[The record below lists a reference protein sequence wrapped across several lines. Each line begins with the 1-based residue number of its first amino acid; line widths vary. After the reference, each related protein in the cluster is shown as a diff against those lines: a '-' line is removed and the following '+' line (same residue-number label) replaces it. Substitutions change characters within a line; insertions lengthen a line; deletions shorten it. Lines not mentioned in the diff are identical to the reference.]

1 MQFVR
6 WVVLLLHAEAA
17 AGVIGR
23 RLEGVDKRRLQDV
36 IVGPEI
42 NKVCTNGVQL
52 ATGECEC
59 DPGYVFRATTCEPCP
74 IGQYEADGEEVC
86 VDCPETYTTHEP
98 GASNVTFCVCEPG
111 VREVKDEVTGEP
123 YCNKIDPALIDGEEF
138 GFAWRHFTFQL
149 QTGALFEVVMVCT
162 GFISKS
168 AMSQSNR
175 ESLMSVVTKMEYH
188 FNHNSLYLVVTLFF
202 STFQALYFFF
212 RSIHRTTHNLGDNL
226 DMTAALIFLVET
238 VVLLLHAIHTNLSLG
253 IMYSVIDL
261 PRDAMIVMSTFTLP
275 FNDVDGV
282 PTWFSFGFLSAMR
295 AFSCVQ
301 KMLSISHLGPN
312 SVKSQ
317 VISVVVKIICSIY
330 VMACIMFA
338 LETLGD
344 PLFLV
349 EYNAKKWNLVSAF
362 YFIFVTISTVGYG
375 DLSPETGLGR
385 IVVLIAI
392 FGGIAQFSVAI
403 NQIVEAV
410 KLNKAGHGSFTP
422 APRVEPIVICGN
434 PSGPML
440 MTFLKE
446 LFHPDHKDASQNL
459 QVVVLLPEG
468 ASALDE
474 VTKFLK
480 RKTNQ
485 HIILKVHLLAGT
497 VLDNVDQQRIAVE
510 EAHCFYVLPDIFRA
524 DTTQEDL
531 ESIVRVLA
539 LRRTCPDT
547 RIIVLLHRAV
557 HKELLNGTG
566 ASTDVICI
574 DQLKLQLIGK
584 STAVPG
590 FSTMVCNLCKT
601 WSIQKL
607 KRTPTQ
613 GQQMSQG
620 IAEEMEWLNEYDLG
634 LGAELYEVPLS
645 TYYWGKINYTF
656 PMIAKEIL
664 DMSINKDVYLIGLV
678 ELERKPKGRWQK
690 QFAPRGT
697 GGDWQT
703 SDGFIPAPNNR
714 RKRVLLNPGRHYIV
728 RSEPFVT
735 TFGIFIAPDRDAI
748 YQHDAT
754 EKKRDEEEEEPDDEE
769 EQQAAADQAALK
781 KSGPKQKVTAE
792 EREQRRLEAE
802 RKDLAMQEQA
812 VQSGMSSTNM
822 DALTLAATV
831 NSAQGGYR
839 RKPTKELL
847 RNRPLRDALRPLEPT
862 EDKIALMNEVF
873 EDGRAA
879 SKYETQL
886 LSEGDHVLFI
896 TFQSGEDSIGLEHF
910 VGPIRSSSLATSQD
924 GYHGPPI
931 FILGPAKPADWYAIT
946 QYADVYF
953 VEGNPFLLF
962 DLERVNFQW
971 ASSIFVSSPPRG
983 VGNDPAMADA
993 DAIFIVRMIEA
1004 ELRAPQNIKLRDGRP
1019 PPPVTVEITLDSNHH
1034 FLPMPKMAGENEEVP
1049 EDEED
1054 DEDDLVS
1061 NVDEFSVQP
1070 KKTSKFARLMRKLRG
1085 KGDDVVKKTGSSN
1098 DVAKAADPGKQK
1110 SARTAAADAQQ
1121 LADVASEYLRQPR
1134 YACGQL
1140 FVSSIVTS
1148 LAVNS
1153 FYNHSLAHMIEAMI
1167 DAQILMV
1174 DVGKGWHREPFYDFY
1189 KHVLENRDLLA
1200 IGIFRKVMIDN
1211 KPNSG
1216 FQEASK
1222 AKEKLMGK
1230 KRKKKNSIFALMPDN
1245 YVFSSPPAK
1254 GTFLTMHDTVI
1265 CVMKKDWSKIPERY
1279 GPQLRSMNYGKHA
1292 NLSKSA
1298 NQGLQMSMGMSQNL
1312 SQAQTTANSLALSG
1326 GNNSMNTSA
1335 SQQMVPA
1342 GGAAGAMAMNNS
1354 HHPPSTQPAGQWST
1368 LRETSGSAAVGGPMA
1383 LPPPPGV
1390 KGPHNP
1396 NAQQLAIPGQL

>member
-1 MQFVR
+1 VQ
-6 WVVLLLHAEAA
+6 
-17 AGVIGR
+17 
-23 RLEGVDKRRLQDV
+23 
-36 IVGPEI
+36 EI
-42 NKVCTNGVQL
+42 RDE
-52 ATGECEC
+52 ATG
-59 DPGYVFRATTCEPCP
+59 
-74 IGQYEADGEEVC
+74 
-86 VDCPETYTTHEP
+86 
-98 GASNVTFCVCEPG
+98 
-111 VREVKDEVTGEP
+111 VR
-123 YCNKIDPALIDGEEF
+123 YCNEIDPAFIDGEDF
-138 GFAWRHFTFQL
+138 GFAWRHFLFQM
-149 QTGALFEVVMVCT
+149 QSAALFEVGMVSSA
-162 GFISKS
+162 FLSKT

-175 ESLMSVVTKMEYH
+175 ESLMSFITKMEYH
-188 FNHNSLYLVVTLFF
+188 INHNLLYLLFTLFF
-202 STFQALYFFF
+202 STFQALYFFY
-212 RSIHRTTHNLGDNL
+212 RSIHRATDPMGLNL
-226 DMTAALIFLVET
+226 DMTAAAIFLCET
-238 VVLLLHAIHTNLSLG
+238 VVLLLHAVHTNVYNG
-253 IMYSVIDL
+253 ILYAAIDL
-261 PRDAMIVMSTFTLP
+261 PRDAAIIMSTFAMP
-275 FNDVDGV
+275 YHRVDNV
-282 PTWFSFGFLSAMR
+282 PTWFSFGFFAAMR

-301 KMLSISHLGPN
+301 RLLSISHLGPT

-317 VISVVVKIICSIY
+317 VISVVVKMVCSIY
-330 VMACIMFA
+330 IMACIMFA

-344 PLFLV
+344 HWIFA
-349 EYNAKKWNLVSAF
+349 EYNQKKWNLISAF

-403 NQIVEAV
+403 QQIVDAV

-434 PSGPML
+434 PSGTML

-446 LFHPDHKDASQNL
+446 LFHQDHKEASANL

-468 ASALDE
+468 AAALDE
-474 VTKFLK
+474 VGKFLK

-510 EAHCFYVLPDIFRA
+510 DAHCFYVLPDIFRA

-557 HKELLNGTG
+557 HKELLHGTG

-574 DQLKLQLIGK
+574 DQLKLQLAGK

-645 TYYWGKINYTF
+645 TFYWGKVNYTF
-656 PMIAKEIL
+656 PEIAREIL

-678 ELERKPKGRWQK
+678 EVEKKPKGKWQK
-690 QFAPRGT
+690 MFAPRGT
-697 GGDWQT
+697 GGDWQQ

-714 RKRVLLNPGRHYIV
+714 RKRVLLNPGRHYLV
-728 RSEPFVT
+728 RNEPFVT
-735 TFGIFIAPDRDAI
+735 TYGIFIAPDHDAI
-748 YQHDAT
+748 YQRDAT
-754 EKKRDEEEEEPDDEE
+754 DKKKEEEEDEEEEDQ
-769 EQQAAADQAALK
+769 EQLNAEQMAKDKQA
-781 KSGPKQKVTAE
+781 GPKQKISAE
-792 EREQRRLEAE
+792 EREARKAEAE
-802 RKDLAMQEQA
+802 RRELALQEKA
-812 VQSGMSSTNM
+812 LQSGMGGSNIE
-822 DALTLAATV
+822 ALTLATV
-831 NSAQGGYR
+831 QSGGMQKF
-839 RKPTKELL
+839 KPTKEML

-862 EDKIALMNEVF
+862 EDKIQLMNEVF
-873 EDGRAA
+873 EDGRADK
-879 SKYETQL
+879 KYETEL
-886 LSEGDHVLFI
+886 LSEGDHILFI
-896 TFQSGEDSIGLEHF
+896 TFQSGDESIGLEHF
-910 VGPIRSSSLATSQD
+910 VGPIRSSAMATSKD

-931 FILGPAKPADWYAIT
+931 FILGPARPADWYTIT

-962 DLERVNFQW
+962 DLERVNFGFS
-971 ASSIFVSSPPRG
+971 SSIFVSSPPRG
-983 VGNDPAMADA
+983 VGGDPAMADA

-1004 ELRAPQNIKLRDGRP
+1004 ELRSPQNIMLREGRP

-1034 FLPMPKMAGENEEVP
+1034 FLPMPKMGGVEDQIDP

-1054 DEDDLVS
+1054 DDEEEELTATV
-1061 NVDEFSVQP
+1061 VDEAVQP
-1070 KKTSKFARLMRKLRG
+1070 KNTSKFAKLKRLIRG
-1085 KGDDVVKKTGSSN
+1085 RAQAVKKKTGGSSEPTKP
-1098 DVAKAADPGKQK
+1098 DSSTKK
-1110 SARTAAADAQQ
+1110 SARSAAADA
-1121 LADVASEYLRQPR
+1121 AMASDSAQDYLRQPR

-1153 FYNHSLAHMIEAMI
+1153 FYNPSLAHMIEGMI

-1189 KHVLENRDLLA
+1189 RHVLENRELLA
-1200 IGIFRKVMIDN
+1200 IGIFRKVSVGS
-1211 KPNSG
+1211 KPSSAYN
-1216 FQEASK
+1216 EASK
-1222 AKEKLMGK
+1222 AKERLQGK
-1230 KRKKKNSIFALMPDN
+1230 KKKKAKSIFALLPDN

-1254 GTFLTMHDTVI
+1254 TSFLTQEDTVI
-1265 CVMKKDWSKIPERY
+1265 CIMKKDWSKIPERY
-1279 GPQLRSMNYGKHA
+1279 GPQLRSMNYGKHDHLRKAGMQIQGAMGATQSSGSQGFAMASTGMTGMAA
-1292 NLSKSA
+1292 NTAS
-1298 NQGLQMSMGMSQNL
+1298 
-1312 SQAQTTANSLALSG
+1312 TT
-1326 GNNSMNTSA
+1326 
-1335 SQQMVPA
+1335 QMVPSGNVTA
-1342 GGAAGAMAMNNS
+1342 TTMGNTA
-1354 HHPPSTQPAGQWST
+1354 HHPPPAGPTGTWSA
-1368 LRETSGSAAVGGPMA
+1368 LRENAGSAAVGGPTA

-1390 KGPHNP
+1390 KGTANHH
-1396 NAQQLAIPGQL
+1396 QVAIPGQL